1 MISYAAGILK
11 HYLTPP
17 VLLAA
22 VLVGCACHLLC
33 REGERRGRLLRGQSA
48 ALTMLSV
55 YLSLSSA
62 MLIFARTQK
71 LKRRFS
77 LRLFW
82 SYRAIAEGRIYLLHQ
97 DVFNVLLFIPLG
109 LLCMMAQ
116 RRPSFRKTIALGAA
130 LSLLGELLQA
140 LTARGLFEL
149 DDLFHN
155 TLGTALGAL
164 LVLLLLRCRPKL
176 SERKRLRPR
185 ADEERGKIMSVKDK
199 LINTYLTS
207 FLWYGRKFLKY
218 RIPMRLASLR
228 PVEPKKAVFMSFNGK
243 NYGDNPRA
251 VSEKLHETHPE
262 WTIVWG
268 MANVEKAKKTLP
280 DYVRIVKFGSF
291 AWYRELATASCW
303 VVNVLLPNGVLKR
316 KGQRYIQTW
325 HGDRGMKKILFD
337 ATESMEKFRKRNY
350 FRRIIEPELCDL
362 GVVGSDYG
370 VMQYRSAMHYDGELL
385 RAGTPRDD
393 CLLHLTEEKRSRLRE
408 KLGLH
413 QGKRVLLYAP
423 TYRDH
428 LHGAEQKAGELDLPS
443 VLDALECRTGYLW
456 QGIQRGHVGAHLEQR
471 ESYDGRIVDLTDYP
485 DMADI
490 LCVTDLLITDY
501 SSTPGDLA
509 LAGKGTLLY
518 QEDYAAYTAD
528 DRQLYFRM
536 EDTPFRIAHNQRE
549 LLSLIE
555 TWDEESAASN
565 AREILDYYK
574 TFETGEAARALVDYI
589 CQNEA
594 AAKRGGEEQK

>member
-11 HYLTPP
+11 HYLTLP
-17 VLLAA
+17 VLLTAA
-22 VLVGCACHLLC
+22 LLGLLC
-33 REGERRGRLLRGQSA
+33 WQLCRRAAAQGRLLRRQSA
-48 ALTMLSV
+48 ALTALSV
-55 YLSLSSA
+55 YLSLSFA
-62 MLIFARTQK
+62 MLLFARSQK
-71 LKRRFS
+71 VTRRFT

-82 SYRAIAEGRIYLLHQ
+82 SYRAIAEGRLYLLHQ
-97 DVFNVLLFIPLG
+97 DVFNVLLFIPFG
-109 LLCMMAQ
+109 LLCMMAE
-116 RRPSFRKTIALGAA
+116 RKPDFRKTLGLGAA
-130 LSLLGELLQA
+130 LSLLGELLQG

-155 TLGTALGAL
+155 ILGTAMGAGLWL
-164 LVLLLLRCRPKL
+164 LFSRR
-176 SERKRLRPR
+176 R
-185 ADEERGKIMSVKDK
+185 AARAAREPVGPGAAEERRGNMKYKEK
-199 LINTYLTS
+199 LINNYLTS

-228 PVEPKKAVFMSFNGK
+228 PVEAKKAVFMSFNGR
-243 NYGDNPRA
+243 NYADNPRA
-251 VSEKLHETHPE
+251 VSEKLHETHPD

-268 MANVEKAKKTLP
+268 MVNPEKARSLLP

-291 AWYRELATASCW
+291 AWYRELATASAW
-303 VVNVLLPNGVLKR
+303 IVNVLLPNGVLKR

-362 GVVGSDYG
+362 GVVGSEYG
-370 VMQYRSAMHYDGELL
+370 VMQFRSAMHYEGELL

-393 CLLHLTEEKRSRLRE
+393 CLLHLTEERRRLLRE
-408 KLGLH
+408 KLGL
-413 QGKRVLLYAP
+413 QEGKRVLLYAP
-423 TYRDH
+423 TFRDH
-428 LHGAEQKAGELDLPS
+428 LHGAEQKTGELDLPA
-443 VLDALECRTGYLW
+443 VLDALERRTGCPW
-456 QGIQRGHVGAHLEQR
+456 QGVQRGHVGAHLERR
-471 ESYDGRIVDLTDYP
+471 ESYDGRVTDLTDYP
-485 DMADI
+485 DMADV

-509 LAGKGTLLY
+509 LAGKGTILY

-536 EDTPFRIAHNQRE
+536 EDTPFRIARDQRE
-549 LLSLIE
+549 MLELIDS
-555 TWDEESAASN
+555 WSEESAAAN
-565 AREILDYYK
+565 AREILEFYK
-574 TFETGEAARALVDYI
+574 TFETGEASLALVEYI

-594 AAKRGGEEQK
+594 AAKRGGEEKR